1 MITILENVKV
11 MYQYFCGTGAQ
22 LLLFATCIFLLFIQI
37 KDKEKQIEKFL
48 VTYVL
53 IFCGIYACPV
63 TAGIIMR
70 FCVDEDVY
78 WRMFWILPIAIV
90 LAYTGT
96 KLISSISQG
105 KIFKKLVAVVMSVLL
120 IALAGNSV
128 FHLLNNDVDLGKTKL
143 PLEIEGI
150 CVAVKEDAKIR
161 MEEEVKVIVPDE
173 FVCYIRQYDG
183 TIKMPYGRR
192 VGNRNQ
198 KLHDLMNNSSLNAKG
213 LLKRVRK
220 RNCNY
225 MVYNITDYP
234 KADKKLK
241 RQELELIAT
250 IGKYGV
256 YYIPEDN
263 K

>member
-1 MITILENVKV
+1 MITILEKAKI
-11 MYQYFCGTGAQ
+11 MYQYYCGTGSQ
-22 LLLFATCIFLLFIQI
+22 WLLFAACVFLLFIQI
-37 KDKEKQIEKFL
+37 KGKEKQVEKFL

-53 IFCGIYACPV
+53 IFCGIYACPL
-63 TAGIIMR
+63 TAGIIMK

-96 KLISSISQG
+96 KLISSISQEN
-105 KIFKKLVAVVMSVLL
+105 KLKKVIAVVMSMLL
-120 IALAGNSV
+120 IAGAGNHV
-128 FHLLNNDVDLGKTKL
+128 FHLLNKDVNLGKTKL

-161 MEEEVKVIVPDE
+161 MEEEVKIIVPDE

-192 VGNRNQ
+192 VYSWNQ
-198 KLHDLMNNSSLNAKG
+198 KLHDLMNEPSLNAKG
-213 LLKRVRK
+213 LLKKVRK

-225 MVYNITDYP
+225 LVYNITNHP
-234 KADKKLK
+234 EADKKLQK
-241 RQELELIAT
+241 QKLELIAT
-250 IGKYGV
+250 FGNYGV
-256 YYIPEDN
+256 YYVTSTQ
-263 K
+263 